1 MTGLLYDMQKHVGIL
16 LLRPLRSIAIGV
28 RIGQDMKRVQPDDAI
43 DVAADVFRKDRID
56 LVHVLPVEQRPHL
69 ANGLVADPRHDTT
82 DIVKHRLDRGAF
94 GTPGAARAWQLEDD
108 RTNLA
113 RLAGSSSARL
123 QTGNRAACHRCALA
137 H

>member
-1 MTGLLYDMQKHVGIL
+1 MQKHVGIL
-16 LLRPLRSIAIGV
+16 LLRPLRSIALGVGIG
-28 RIGQDMKRVQPDDAI
+28 RDMKRVQPDDAI
-43 DVAADVFRKDRID
+43 DVAAEVFRKDRID
-56 LVHVLPVEQRPHL
+56 LVQNVLPVAQRPHL

-94 GTPGAARAWQLEDD
+94 GTPVGARAWQLEDD

-123 QTGNRAACHRCALA
+123 QTGSRAACHRCAPA